1 MKILVT
7 GGCGYVG
14 SRLVPKL
21 LEHGHDVVVIDF
33 QWFGNFLPDS
43 QKLEVKNQDLRDLDG
58 EDLRGIDSVIH
69 LANIANDP
77 SAELNPSLSWE
88 TNVLGAM
95 HLLELCKKAE
105 IKDFLYASSGSVY
118 GIKEEEKVTEDL
130 DLVPISLYNKT
141 KMIAERVVKSYENYF
156 RCISIRPATVCG
168 FSPRMRFDVLINMFV
183 WQAFSF
189 GEINVLGGDQIR
201 PNIHIDDLSEVYI
214 HVLNHTNIPSG
225 AYNAGFENISVL
237 NAAKLVAKAV
247 PAKIKVSESN
257 DPRSYRQD
265 SSKLLATGFKPS
277 KNIEIAIAEIT
288 SNLEAGTLTD
298 DERWYT
304 VKRMKS
310 LKVGVQ

>member
-43 QKLEVKNQDLRDLDG
+43 QKLEVKKQDLRDLDDD
-58 EDLRGIDSVIH
+58 DLHGIDSVIH

-118 GIKEEEKVTEDL
+118 GIREEEKVTEDL

-201 PNIHIDDLSEVYI
+201 PNIHIDDLSEVYM

-247 PAKIKVSESN
+247 PAKIKVSDSN

-277 KNIEIAIAEIT
+277 KNVEIAIAEIT

>member
-1 MKILVT
+1 VKILVT

-43 QKLEVKNQDLRDLDG
+43 QKLEVKKQDLRDLDDD
-58 EDLRGIDSVIH
+58 DLHGIDSVIH

-201 PNIHIDDLSEVYI
+201 PNIHIDDLSEVYM
-214 HVLNHTNIPSG
+214 HLLNHTNIPSG

-247 PAKIKVSESN
+247 PAKIKVSDSN

-277 KNIEIAIAEIT
+277 KNVEIAIAEIT